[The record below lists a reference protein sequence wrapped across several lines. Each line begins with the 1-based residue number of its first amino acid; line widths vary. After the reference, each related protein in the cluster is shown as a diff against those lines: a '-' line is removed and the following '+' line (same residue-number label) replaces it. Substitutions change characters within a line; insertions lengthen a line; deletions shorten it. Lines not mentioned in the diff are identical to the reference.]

1 MYNSEIN
8 KKINMDINFLK
19 QNGVDT
25 DKALELFGDMDIYN
39 ETFQDYLDGI
49 DEKLSNLK
57 RSKDNENWQDYG
69 IFAHSIKSDAR
80 YLGFTKE
87 AEIFL
92 QHEMAGK
99 QENQHFIEK
108 EYDNLLKTVSY
119 MTSIVKRYLSGEK
132 ALSRMPEPEER
143 PVVNTVTAPLEDVV
157 LIVDDSKIVD
167 NFALKV
173 MDGMYKGIVALD
185 GKEAIDIISSNKYNI
200 LAILLDLNMPNVGGF
215 EVLDYLKNSNHYSKI
230 PISIITGEDSKDMVD
245 KAFKY
250 NIVDMLVK
258 PFSKGD
264 FLRVLDKTI
273 NLNK

>member
-1 MYNSEIN
+1 
-8 KKINMDINFLK
+8 MDINFLK

-49 DEKLSNLK
+49 DEKLKNLE
-57 RSKDNENWQDYG
+57 RSKNNENWADYG

-92 QHEMAGK
+92 AHEMAGK
-99 QENQHFIEK
+99 EANQHFIEK
-108 EYDNLLKTVSY
+108 EYDNLLKTVAY
-119 MTSIVKRYLSGEK
+119 MTSIVKRYLNGEK
-132 ALSRMPEPEER
+132 ALTRLPEKENSQPVTINNEPKEEI
-143 PVVNTVTAPLEDVV
+143 V
-157 LIVDDSKIVD
+157 LIADDSKIVD

-173 MDGMYKGIVALD
+173 MEGKYKGVVAID

-215 EVLDYLKNSNHYSKI
+215 EVLEYLKNSNHYSNI
-230 PISIITGEDSKDMVD
+230 PISIITGEDSKDMID
-245 KAFKY
+245 KAFQY

-258 PFSKGD
+258 PFSKND

-273 NLNK
+273 NLKK

>member
-1 MYNSEIN
+1 
-8 KKINMDINFLK
+8 MDINFLK

-49 DEKLSNLK
+49 DEKLNNLK

-119 MTSIVKRYLSGEK
+119 MTSIVKRYLNGEK
-132 ALSRMPEPEER
+132 ALSRMPEPEAR
-143 PVVNTVTAPLEDVV
+143 PVANVVTAPLENVV
-157 LIVDDSKIVD
+157 LIADDSKIVD

-200 LAILLDLNMPNVGGF
+200 IAILLDLNMPNVGGF
-215 EVLDYLKNSNHYSKI
+215 EVLEYLKNSNHYSKI
-230 PISIITGEDSKDMVD
+230 PILIITGEDSKDMID

-258 PFSKGD
+258 PFSKND

-273 NLNK
+273 NLNKN

>member
-1 MYNSEIN
+1 
-8 KKINMDINFLK
+8 MDINFLK

-119 MTSIVKRYLSGEK
+119 MTSEV
-132 ALSRMPEPEER
+132 R
-143 PVVNTVTAPLEDVV
+143 PVVNTVTAPIEDVV

-230 PISIITGEDSKDMVD
+230 PISIITGEDSKDMID

-258 PFSKGD
+258 PFSKSD

>member
-1 MYNSEIN
+1 
-8 KKINMDINFLK
+8 MDINFLK

-173 MDGMYKGIVALD
+173 MDGMYKGVVALD

-215 EVLDYLKNSNHYSKI
+215 EVLDYLKN
-230 PISIITGEDSKDMVD
+230 
-245 KAFKY
+245 
-250 NIVDMLVK
+250 
-258 PFSKGD
+258 
-264 FLRVLDKTI
+264 
-273 NLNK
+273 NLK

>member
-1 MYNSEIN
+1 
-8 KKINMDINFLK
+8 MDINFLK

-25 DKALELFGDMDIYN
+25 DKALELFGDMDISN

-49 DEKLSNLK
+49 DEKLNNLA
-57 RSKDNENWQDYG
+57 RSKNNENWQDYG

-119 MTSIVKRYLSGEK
+119 MTSIVKRYLNGEK
-132 ALSRMPEPEER
+132 ALSRMPEPEVR
-143 PVVNTVTAPLEDVV
+143 PVNNIVTEPLEDVV

-173 MDGMYKGIVALD
+173 MDGMYKGVIALD

-215 EVLDYLKNSNHYSKI
+215 EVLDYLKNSNHYGNI
-230 PISIITGEDSKDMVD
+230 PISIITGED
-245 KAFKY
+245 
-250 NIVDMLVK
+250 
-258 PFSKGD
+258 
-264 FLRVLDKTI
+264 
-273 NLNK
+273 